1 MNIRRSSDNSG
12 VGTITDNEELEKG
25 WNNWFDGKMD
35 GRDFSDTNKLSIN
48 IDDAYD
54 SAYVLSSLD
63 ADEITNGDHETIL
76 KNDRK
81 LKRLRNKLDNKVKVL
96 NQIGDSHVTE
106 KQIHTDSTIYIS
118 IAWTVVASSLVYYTL
133 TQ

>member
-1 MNIRRSSDNSG
+1 
-12 VGTITDNEELEKG
+12 
-25 WNNWFDGKMD
+25 
-35 GRDFSDTNKLSIN
+35 DFSDTNKLSTD
-48 IDDAYD
+48 IDVYGTAY
-54 SAYVLSSLD
+54 ALNLTSLD

-76 KNDRK
+76 KNDRN